1 MPQLR
6 RDSIIPRSR
15 TATDQAETAL
25 LVQYTGLVRLAYLT
39 LPAAFTRHRRVLLAH
54 AAVQRALP
62 GHRALVVPA
71 PRLPDVGGDTAADA
85 LRVRIL
91 RAALSVAHRPSG
103 WPAALPPP
111 RTLLPR
117 LPVVW
122 GLRLFPRSGGAEEL
136 ALVRALV
143 GASAAARAAFVLR
156 HVDGLGSDRATALLA
171 AAGVP
176 EAEAAVRESVG
187 LDAEAGPAA
196 AALLRSQEF
205 DACSVQTR
213 PTDLP
218 RRARRTRAALA
229 AGAVA
234 VVAAAAL
241 LAPDSTPR
249 REAAG
254 GDAPVRTALG
264 AGDLTRAGRD
274 TWADTSRVD
283 FTAWSARGDRTDD
296 TALLDRALAAWAAPA
311 GSVRVDRTQDTAA
324 DPPPRAPQLLF
335 AGSVDGR
342 AVVLLS
348 DGERLARYTAP
359 DGKGPAGLALARVD
373 DADVTTA
380 AAVVLSRGHGSARYL
395 AAPWIS
401 EAGTR
406 DLLRPDAPARPLR
419 MSDDGVTEPV
429 PVAPENGCARR
440 PVLQLR
446 SSSRIVEHHSFLLA
460 DLGGLSPVHLTYT
473 PLPGHGT
480 PPPRQPREATGGQA
494 LVAWARTACRLQP
507 WRGGA
512 VRAVNAWDFA
522 EQRLPK
528 DAGRA
533 VWSCVRASTW
543 RGPGD
548 VAILLRTPAGATAP
562 AHLAGRAR
570 ATAACSRFGQHVVAD
585 TRWRAPD
592 GHWYLLAAG
601 SRAVTRIEASGAV
614 SADRTGRTL
623 AVRAPEHGAVRVA
636 ARLDTGERLGEVA
649 PGRP

>member
-25 LVQYTGLVRLAYLT
+25 LEQYTGLVRLAYLT

-54 AAVQRALP
+54 TAVQRALP
-62 GHRALVVPA
+62 GRRAAVVPV
-71 PRLPDVGGDTAADA
+71 PRVPDDGGDPAADA

-91 RAALSVAHRPSG
+91 RTALSAAHRPAG
-103 WPAALPPP
+103 WPAVLPPP
-111 RTLLPR
+111 RILLPR

-136 ALVRALV
+136 ALVRALS
-143 GASAAARAAFVLR
+143 GASAGARAAFVLR
-156 HVDGLGSDRATALLA
+156 HVDGLDADRATALLA
-171 AAGVP
+171 AAGVTR
-176 EAEAAVRESVG
+176 AEAAVRESVG

-241 LAPDSTPR
+241 LAPGSAPR
-249 REAAG
+249 EETTG
-254 GDAPVRTALG
+254 GDTPARASLG
-264 AGDLTRAGRD
+264 AGDLTRTGQD
-274 TWADTSRVD
+274 TWADTARVD
-283 FTAWSARGDRTDD
+283 FTAWPARGDRTGD
-296 TALLDRALAAWAAPA
+296 TALLDRALAAWAEPSGA
-311 GSVRVDRTQDTAA
+311 VRVSRTPDTPA
-324 DPPPRAPQLLF
+324 DPAPRAPQLLF
-335 AGSVDGR
+335 AGDVDGR

-348 DGERLARYTAP
+348 DGERLTRYTAP
-359 DGKGPAGLALARVD
+359 DGDDRAGLALARVD

-380 AAVVLSRGHGSARYL
+380 AAVVLARGQGSARYL
-395 AAPWIS
+395 TAPWIA
-401 EAGTR
+401 EATTR
-406 DLLRPDAPARPLR
+406 DLLRPDAPGRPLDV
-419 MSDDGVTEPV
+419 SDDGVTDAV
-429 PVAPENGCARR
+429 PVVPADGCARR

-446 SSSRIVEHHSFLLA
+446 SSPRIVEDHSFLLA

-480 PPPRQPREATGGQA
+480 PPPRQPREATGSQA
-494 LVAWARTACRLQP
+494 LVTWARTACRLQP
-507 WRGGA
+507 WRGGT

-522 EQRLPK
+522 EQQLPQH
-528 DAGRA
+528 AGRA

-548 VAILLRTPAGATAP
+548 VALLLRTPAAATEP
-562 AHLAGRAR
+562 AHLVGRAP

-585 TRWRAPD
+585 TRWRAPG

-614 SADRTGRTL
+614 TGSRTGRTL
-623 AVRAPEHGAVRVA
+623 AVRAPERGAVRVT
-636 ARLDTGERLGEVA
+636 ARLDTGERLREVA
-649 PGRP
+649 PGQP

>member
-6 RDSIIPRSR
+6 RESIIPRSR
-15 TATDQAETAL
+15 IATDQAEAAL
-25 LVQYTGLVRLAYLT
+25 LDEYTGLVRLAYLT
-39 LPAAFTRHRRVLLAH
+39 LPAVFTRHRRVLLAH
-54 AAVQRALP
+54 TAVQRALP
-62 GHRALVVPA
+62 GRPASVPGPRAPGDSDAPA
-71 PRLPDVGGDTAADA
+71 TDA

-91 RAALSVAHRPSG
+91 RTALSFAHRPAG

-111 RTLLPR
+111 RILLPR

-136 ALVRALV
+136 ALVRSLAD
-143 GASAAARAAFVLR
+143 ASAPARAAFVLR
-156 HVDGLGSDRATALLA
+156 HIDSMDADRATALLA
-171 AAGVP
+171 AAGV
-176 EAEAAVRESVG
+176 ADAGAAVQESVG
-187 LDAEAGPAA
+187 LDAESGPAA
-196 AALLRSQEF
+196 AALLHSQEF

-213 PTDLP
+213 PTDLL
-218 RRARRTRAALA
+218 RRARRTRVALA
-229 AGAVA
+229 LGAVA
-234 VVAAAAL
+234 VVAAAAV
-241 LAPDSTPR
+241 LAPDSAPQ

-254 GDAPVRTALG
+254 AGTPVRA
-264 AGDLTRAGRD
+264 APASGDLTRAGRD

-283 FTAWSARGDRTDD
+283 FTAWPARGDRTDD
-296 TALLDRALAAWAAPA
+296 TALLDRALAAWAEPSGA
-311 GSVRVDRTQDTAA
+311 VRVSRTPDTTA

-335 AGSVDGR
+335 AGDVDGR

-359 DGKGPAGLALARVD
+359 DGDGPADLALARVD

-380 AAVVLSRGHGSARYL
+380 AAVVLTRDHESARYL
-395 AAPWIS
+395 TAPWIT
-401 EAGTR
+401 EATTR
-406 DLLRPDAPARPLR
+406 DLLRPDTQGRPLDV
-419 MSDDGVTEPV
+419 SDDGVSDAV
-429 PVAPENGCARR
+429 PVAPADGCARR

-446 SSSRIVEHHSFLLA
+446 SSARIVENHSFLLA

-480 PPPRQPREATGGQA
+480 PPPRQPREATGSQA

-522 EQRLPK
+522 EQQLPK

-548 VAILLRTPAGATAP
+548 VALLMRAPGAAAEPAQ
-562 AHLAGRAR
+562 LVGRAR

-585 TRWRAPD
+585 TRWRSPD
-592 GHWYLLAAG
+592 DHWYLLAAG

-614 SADRTGRTL
+614 TASRKGRTV
-623 AVRAPEHGAVRVA
+623 AVRAPEHGTVRVA
-636 ARLDTGERLGEVA
+636 ARLDTGERLKEVA